1 MRTAIPYR
9 PVFLQSLSRKG
20 APNLKTLLAAG
31 VFAASLLAAQSPAGP
46 PAATAAHRTAHH
58 HARSAAA
65 HPSATPA
72 QASPASVSPP
82 PPAKPNWPINDRPAP
97 ATVTWDS
104 HGLRIDAANSSLQQI
119 LNDVA
124 AATGTKVEGMGPD
137 ERVFGAYGPGEVHD
151 VLSQLLHG
159 SGYNVLMIGDQG
171 QGAPRQIVLSA
182 RRTGNAPESP
192 GAAAQVTGD
201 DDAGDS
207 DTDEQPQPPPVS
219 PPAPPT
225 FGPGAQVRTPQQILQ
240 EMQERQ
246 RQMQDRVSPPN
257 Q

>member
-9 PVFLQSLSRKG
+9 PVFLRRLPRKC

-31 VFAASLLAAQSPAGP
+31 VFGASLLAAQSPAGP

-65 HPSATPA
+65 ARPSASPV

-82 PPAKPNWPINDRPAP
+82 APAKPNWPINDRPAP

-104 HGLRIDAANSSLQQI
+104 HGLRIEAANSSLQQI

-137 ERVFGAYGPGEVHD
+137 ERVFGAYGPGEAHD

-182 RRTGNAPESP
+182 RRTGNASEP
-192 GAAAQVTGD
+192 AAAQVTGD
-201 DDAGDS
+201 DDSGDS
-207 DTDEQPQPPPVS
+207 DADEQPQPQPVA
-219 PPAPPT
+219 PPAPPA
-225 FGPGAQVRTPQQILQ
+225 FGPGAQVRTPQQIME
-240 EMQERQ
+240 EMQQRQ
-246 RQMQDRVSPPN
+246 RQMQDRVNPPN